1 LVTELREQTVIE
13 QLARRLAEKFDEV
26 PPSTVED
33 VVRSQYAKFDGRP
46 VRDYVPLFVER
57 HATSELLALPR

>member
-1 LVTELREQTVIE
+1 MTDLREQTAIE
-13 QLARRLAEKFDEV
+13 QLALRLAEKFDEV

-33 VVRSQYAKFDGRP
+33 VIRNQYAKFDGRP

-57 HATSELLALPR
+57 RVISELLALPR